1 MQVQSSTSKD
11 LMPIA
16 RKQLVERL
24 GNDLRL
30 TESTQ
35 RNGNMLRSNIHAPTQ
50 SYRKLQ
56 LSTIQETADDDDF
69 DADDFVDAA
78 SGPGRFVVQI
88 PAHANAHRAH
98 RVISDDDEGSEHSA
112 HHDAVFPYVDDCRGG
127 EHTQQMVVIFVE
139 QLALDQPRLSWQ
151 AFYNSHDRELLDPV
165 AIAIE
170 ERRLAGDAAVSMI

>member
-1 MQVQSSTSKD
+1 MQVQSSISKD

-78 SGPGRFVVQI
+78 SGQAVLLSRF
-88 PAHANAHRAH
+88 
-98 RVISDDDEGSEHSA
+98 
-112 HHDAVFPYVDDCRGG
+112 
-127 EHTQQMVVIFVE
+127 
-139 QLALDQPRLSWQ
+139 PRMRM
-151 AFYNSHDRELLDPV
+151 H
-165 AIAIE
+165 IA
-170 ERRLAGDAAVSMI
+170 RTA